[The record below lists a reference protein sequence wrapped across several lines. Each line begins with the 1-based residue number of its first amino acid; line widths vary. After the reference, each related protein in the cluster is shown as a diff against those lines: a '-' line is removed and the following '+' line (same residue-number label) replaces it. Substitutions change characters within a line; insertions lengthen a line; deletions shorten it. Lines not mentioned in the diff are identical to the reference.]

1 MNQLIQFTKLYL
13 IESTNI
19 ESSKDLTQKNLSEN
33 WFSG

>member
-1 MNQLIQFTKLYL
+1 MDQLIQL

-19 ESSKDLTQKNLSEN
+19 ESSNSFKDLTQKNLSLI